1 MIFVRFAALALLVSV
16 SPIAEAEER
25 IAWTTSKVKGSPE
38 PPLPYSSEPV
48 WPSIRFQRALDIARL
63 PSRDLM
69 FVVEQRG
76 KIWILP
82 GDLSARTPQPTLFA
96 DLKEDL
102 AKFESILGM
111 AFHPNFEENQEVY
124 LFYRTGIKLEN
135 GTRISR
141 FKTRPGA
148 LKLDPDSEEILLTWL
163 SGGHNGG
170 HLGFG
175 PDGMLY
181 ILSGDAEVPS
191 PPDPLNTG
199 QDTSDLLSSV
209 LRIDVDQRD
218 PGLNHRIPQDNPFV
232 NVPGT
237 RPEIW
242 AYGFR
247 NPWKLCFH
255 PRTHDLWVGDVG
267 WELWELL
274 YRVKRGANYG
284 WSIVEG
290 PQPIKPLQDMGPSV
304 ISPPTH
310 YYSHAEGASITGGYV
325 SETYR
330 LPGLDGAYLYG
341 DFVTGR
347 VWALWD
353 DGTIVKRNEWIA
365 DTRKQIVSFG
375 QAGNG
380 EVVFLDWPED
390 QTLHRLVS
398 TPEEEEVHEFPFLL
412 SQTGIFKDASSLQ
425 PEDGVHEF
433 QIQAPMW
440 QDGASSRY
448 WVAMPGQT
456 GLKTQFNRRS
466 TIPMFRTTKPHDM
479 VLVKTLE
486 LEGRKIETQIL
497 HFDGFWNGYS
507 YAWNRAETDAELVGP
522 DGGNEM
528 INGRPWRFHSRAE
541 CTRCH
546 SGNFTRTLAFLP
558 GQLNRDNQLQQFHQ
572 LGMVDDAFLKAAEMQ
587 PLAPPNDERESIGL
601 RARSWLHANCSHCHR
616 FSGGGSV
623 PIHMNAQAPLDQA
636 NLLGIEPVK
645 GGFGLDASKL
655 IAPGDPYNSV
665 IYYRAATEGVGHM
678 PMLGCS
684 TIDDEGVLLLHDW
697 IASLGPRPTTPIPE
711 KPDTT
716 TNALMLMHHLMIGT
730 FPEPKRAEIREAGIN
745 SPNIAINGLFQR
757 FK

>member
-1 MIFVRFAALALLVSV
+1 MISARFVALALIFPV
-16 SPIAEAEER
+16 SPFVKAEER
-25 IAWTTSKVKGSPE
+25 LPWTSSRLKGSPE
-38 PPLPYSSEPV
+38 PPLAYSAEPV
-48 WPSIRFQRALDIARL
+48 WPALKFEKALDIARL

-69 FVVEQRG
+69 FVVEQKG

-82 GDLSARTPQPTLFA
+82 GNLDEKTPQPRLFA
-96 DLKEDL
+96 DLMSDL
-102 AKFESILGM
+102 PEFESIFGM
-111 AFHPNFEENQEVY
+111 AFHPRFEENHEVY
-124 LFYRTGIKLEN
+124 LFYRISSKLDD

-141 FKTRPGA
+141 FSVQPND
-148 LKLDPDSEEILLTWL
+148 LKLAPDSEEILLTWL

-181 ILSGDAEVPS
+181 ILAGDGEVPS
-191 PPDPLNTG
+191 PPDPRDTG

-218 PGLNHRIPQDNPFV
+218 PGLNYRIPPDNPFV
-232 NVPGT
+232 SLDGT

-242 AYGFR
+242 AYGLR

-255 PRTHDLWVGDVG
+255 PRTNDLWVGDVG
-267 WELWELL
+267 WELWEML
-274 YRVKRGANYG
+274 YRVKRGGNYG

-290 PQPIKPLQDMGPSV
+290 PQPIKPLQNMGPSV

-325 SETYR
+325 SETSR

-353 DGTIVKRNEWIA
+353 DGKTITRNEWIA

-375 QAGNG
+375 QASNG
-380 EVVFLDWPED
+380 EVVFLDWPTD
-390 QTLHRLVS
+390 QTLQRLVP
-398 TPEEEEVHEFPFLL
+398 TPEPEEIHDFPVRL
-412 SQTGIFKDASSLQ
+412 SQTGVFKDVATLE
-425 PEDGVHEF
+425 PEDGVYEF
-433 QIQAPMW
+433 KIQAPMW
-440 QDGASSRY
+440 QDGATSRY
-448 WVAMPGQT
+448 WVAIPGDE
-456 GLKTQFNRRS
+456 GLKTQFNPKVAV
-466 TIPMFRTTKPHDM
+466 PMFRTTKPQDM

-486 LEGRKIETQIL
+486 LDGRNVETQIL
-497 HFDGFWNGYS
+497 HFDDFWNGYS
-507 YAWNRAETDAELVGP
+507 YAWNQSGTDAELVGP
-522 DGGNEM
+522 EGGTEM
-528 INGRPWRFHSRAE
+528 IEGRPWRFHSRAE

-546 SGNFTRTLAFLP
+546 AGNFTRTLAFLP
-558 GQLNRDNQLQQFHQ
+558 GQLNRDGQLQRFHQ
-572 LGMVDDAFLKAAEMQ
+572 IGMVDDTFLEAAEKQ
-587 PLAPPNDERESIGL
+587 PLVSPSDETESLGL

-623 PIHMNAQAPLDQA
+623 PIHMNAQAPLDQM
-636 NLLGIEPVK
+636 NLLGTDPVK
-645 GGFGLDASKL
+645 GGFGLNAAKL

-665 IYYRAATEGVGHM
+665 VYYRAATEGVGHM

-684 TIDDEGVLLLHDW
+684 TVDDAGVLLLHDW
-697 IASLGPRPTTPIPE
+697 IASMGPDRTVAIPE
-711 KPDTT
+711 QPDTT
-716 TNALMLMHHLMIGT
+716 NNALILMHHLMIGT
-730 FPEPKRAEIREAGIN
+730 FSEPKRTQIREAGLE